1 MTIHPKLNLNTLTK
15 IELEMKRALSLIILL
30 NIFFNKTSFSQS
42 TPHQKWHKITLDFQ
56 GPATSE
62 LAQPNPFTYYRMDVT
77 FTHEDGFPIL
87 TVPGFYATDG
97 NAQNSSA
104 AYGNIWRV
112 HFSAPKTG
120 QWKYTVSFKAGENVA
135 LKTGGVSAGLMDG
148 QKGAFSVIVSDKTG
162 IDNRAKGRLSYAGKR
177 YLEWAETGKP
187 FIKVGVDSPE
197 NMLHYADFDATLDDM
212 RKLDLVE
219 EYRQLLK
226 TWEPHAKDFESSAN
240 AYTWQNGKGKNIMG
254 AINYLSGLGLNA
266 FSFLTNAADGD
277 DGFVYPYITK
287 NDSNFLANHK
297 ENKTWERALYHDRFD
312 VSKLAQWEQVFE
324 YAETKGMFLHF
335 KTFENENVSNMG
347 KHELTDDRKLYYRE
361 LIARFG
367 HHLALNWN
375 LSEETN
381 VDINLVR
388 ETASYIRNLDPYK
401 NHVVQHTF
409 PIGYPSKGAVQPNF
423 EFYHENLVGFQ
434 SELTGLSL
442 QLQKKDIHEQVVKW
456 VKRSEDSGKTWA
468 IANDEQGQANDGA
481 TVDETYPG
489 YTGKLKLDNAAEMR
503 HKVLYATL
511 MGGGYGVEYYYGY
524 QTKASDLHAQ
534 DHRTREVKFKQAVIA
549 KQLFESLDVKNMHS
563 MDDITTMEE
572 DYVFGNDENL
582 VVYMPEGGS
591 TNIALNGLWNVEV
604 LNPITGEQTIQKSK
618 IRTLVSAPDRK
629 QDWVLVLSK

>member
-1 MTIHPKLNLNTLTK
+1 
-15 IELEMKRALSLIILL
+15 MKRVLALIILL
-30 NIFFNKTSFSQS
+30 PFFFNNSSFSQS
-42 TPHQKWHKITLDFQ
+42 INYQKWEKITLDFQ
-56 GPATSE
+56 GPISSE

-77 FTHEDGFPIL
+77 FTHEDGYPIL

-104 AYGNIWRV
+104 TEGNIWRV
-112 HFSAPKTG
+112 HFSAPKIG
-120 QWKYTVSFKAGENVA
+120 QWNYGVSFNAGENVA
-135 LKTGGVSAGLMDG
+135 LKTGGVSAGFMDG
-148 QKGAFSVIVSDKTG
+148 QKGTLSVITTDKTG
-162 IDNRAKGRLSYAGKR
+162 IDNRAKGRLSYVGKR

-187 FIKVGVDSPE
+187 FIKVGTDSPE

-226 TWEPHAKDFESSAN
+226 TWEPHAKDFELSAN

-254 AINYLSGLGLNA
+254 AINYLSSLGLNS
-266 FSFLTNAADGD
+266 FSFLTNSADGD

-287 NDSNFLANHK
+287 NDSIFLANHK
-297 ENKTWERALYHDRFD
+297 ENKTLERALYHDRFD
-312 VSKLAQWEQVFE
+312 VSKLAQWEQVFA
-324 YAETKGMFLHF
+324 YSETKGMFLHF

-347 KHELTDDRKLYYRE
+347 KHKLTDDRKLYYRE

-381 VDINLVR
+381 VDINVVR
-388 ETASYIRNLDPYK
+388 ETAAYIRNLDPYK

-409 PIGYPSKGAVQPNF
+409 PIGYPSKGPVQPNF

-456 VKRSEDSGKTWA
+456 VDLSEESGKPWA
-468 IANDEQGQANDGA
+468 IANDEQGDASDGA

-503 HKVLYATL
+503 HKVLYGTL

-524 QTKASDLHAQ
+524 QTEASDLHAQ

-549 KQLFESLDVKNMHS
+549 KELFESLDVKTMHS
-563 MDDITTMEE
+563 MDDFTSMEE
-572 DYVFGNDENL
+572 DYVFGNDEQM
-582 VVYMPEGGS
+582 VVYMPKGGS
-591 TNIALNGLWNVEV
+591 TNIDLNGLWSVEIM
-604 LNPITGEQTIQKSK
+604 NPITGEKSLQKSK
-618 IRTLVSAPDRK
+618 IRTLISAPDRK
-629 QDWVLVLSK
+629 QDWVLVLTKSK